1 MDGNLEVPFAIAQPQ
16 AIQSHGSHDEAGAPI
31 SRIVAEVAARCPGE
45 RITLGEMAE
54 AFGDRAFG
62 LLILLLC
69 LPSLLPGMASVFGL
83 PMLIL
88 GIQMGLGRRTP
99 RLPGFI
105 ANRSISRTDLLRLST
120 ASSNW
125 LRKVEQYVRPRQGFF
140 TSPMGDR
147 LFGWLTAYVAIML
160 ILPGPGTNG
169 PPAFG
174 NIVMALGLVENDN
187 RTIGWGVG
195 LTIAGCAFAT
205 VVLGAL
211 CWFGVKA
218 LAWIV

>member
-1 MDGNLEVPFAIAQPQ
+1 MDGNIDASLAVAPAQGCQ
-16 AIQSHGSHDEAGAPI
+16 AEAGAPI

-45 RITLGEMAE
+45 RISLGEMAE

-69 LPSLLPGMASVFGL
+69 LPSLLPGMASVFGT

-99 RLPGFI
+99 KLPGFI
-105 ANRSISRTDLLRLST
+105 ARRSIKRTDLLRLT
-120 ASSNW
+120 DASSKW
-125 LRKVEQYVRPRQGFF
+125 LRKVEQYVKPRPGFF
-140 TSPMGDR
+140 TSPIGDR

-174 NIVMALGLVENDN
+174 NIVMALGLVEHDS
-187 RTIGWGVG
+187 RVTGMGVG
-195 LTIAGCAFAT
+195 ITIAGCAFAT
-205 VVLGAL
+205 FVLSAI
-211 CWFGVKA
+211 CWVGVKA
-218 LAWIV
+218 LGWIF

>member
-1 MDGNLEVPFAIAQPQ
+1 MPKLPAVMAR
-16 AIQSHGSHDEAGAPI
+16 QSI
-31 SRIVAEVAARCPGE
+31 K
-45 RITLGEMAE
+45 
-54 AFGDRAFG
+54 
-62 LLILLLC
+62 
-69 LPSLLPGMASVFGL
+69 
-83 PMLIL
+83 
-88 GIQMGLGRRTP
+88 
-99 RLPGFI
+99 
-105 ANRSISRTDLLRLST
+105 RTDLLRLAG
-120 ASSNW
+120 ASSKW
-125 LRKVEQYVRPRQGFF
+125 LWRIEQYVRPRPGLFATPF
-140 TSPMGDR
+140 GDK
-147 LFGWLTAYVAIML
+147 LFGWLTVYAAIML

-218 LAWIV
+218 LGWVF